1 MNNGF
6 RKWNVSLQKEDKEFK
21 FLPFNVFEG
30 ISKAQIFSILGVF
43 LALVSSYFNFLGY
56 SIVKSK
62 LEILGFDS
70 VSVDSISLENIYQSI
85 LGLAPGIVSLFSEES
100 FVSIAWQLLILI
112 LIVAFIPWPVL
123 LGVKIANS
131 KWYQKKK
138 KSKLFSEKK
147 YNRYLAARLSVV
159 FSLGA
164 TAFYVYFLAAIIL
177 LIWICFLFS
186 AVGISLGHSQAKE
199 LINDPICQ
207 SAEDKTDSYVGCR
220 ILTTKSDVKLEGKRL
235 YQNSKY
241 QYFITNEAI
250 YELNID
256 NKVMMSAPICR
267 FYENGKDCIEYAK
280 KSNGES

>member
-1 MNNGF
+1 MMRNGL
-6 RKWNVSLQKEDKEFK
+6 RNWNEALPKSDNDLKLLSFD
-21 FLPFNVFEG
+21 FLKG
-30 ISKAQIFSILGVF
+30 ISKTKIASVLGVL

-70 VSVDSISLENIYQSI
+70 VSVDSVSLENIYQSI
-85 LGLAPGIVSLFSEES
+85 LGLAPGVVSLFSEES

-112 LIVAFIPWPVL
+112 LIVASIPWLVL
-123 LGVKIANS
+123 LGVKIASS
-131 KWYQKKK
+131 KWYQNKK

-164 TAFYVYFLAAIIL
+164 TAFYVYFLAVIIL

-186 AVGISLGHSQAKE
+186 AVGISLGHNQAKE

-207 SAEDKTDSYVGCR
+207 SVEDKTESYVGCR

-256 NKVMMSAPICR
+256 NKVMMS
-267 FYENGKDCIEYAK
+267 
-280 KSNGES
+280 